1 MACAIIYKNRVRV
14 WDMPDLMD
22 NERIELHGMLA
33 EFRQALEE
41 EIHMILGWM
50 CQSTAMST

>member
-1 MACAIIYKNRVRV
+1 
-14 WDMPDLMD
+14 MPDLMD